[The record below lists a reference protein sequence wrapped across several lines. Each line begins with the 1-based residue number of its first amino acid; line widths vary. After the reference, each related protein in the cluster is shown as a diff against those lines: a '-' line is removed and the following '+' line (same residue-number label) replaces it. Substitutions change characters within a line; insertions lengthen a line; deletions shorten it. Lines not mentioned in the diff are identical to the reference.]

1 MNKFA
6 ALSCLIFSLFP
17 VRTFAILRY
26 PALSC
31 AFLAIHGDVQLVG
44 RGFVQYLL
52 GVLSGDIRPDTTDF
66 RRNAV
71 AWEGKHVSDRG
82 EEWSGVAG

>member
-1 MNKFA
+1 MSYFC
-6 ALSCLIFSLFP
+6 SFP
-17 VRTFAILRY
+17 VLLFAILRY
-26 PALSC
+26 PVLSLLSC
-31 AFLAIHGDVQLVG
+31 VFLAIHGDVQLVG